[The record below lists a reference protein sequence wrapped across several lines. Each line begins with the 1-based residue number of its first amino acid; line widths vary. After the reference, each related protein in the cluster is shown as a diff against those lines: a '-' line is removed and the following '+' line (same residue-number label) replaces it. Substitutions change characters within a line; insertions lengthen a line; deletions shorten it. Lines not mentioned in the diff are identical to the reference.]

1 MLVPESP
8 KYYNENE
15 IAGRGMGSMLRLG
28 IIGCGNMGGAMLR
41 QMLKAG
47 VFSADEVLV
56 SDHSQE
62 VRSRLEKELG
72 VHTVCDNRQAA
83 ALPYLLLAV
92 KPQYAQE
99 VCREIADSV
108 SADTL
113 VLSIVTGL
121 ELSRLCEILN
131 HERLH
136 LIRVMPNTPALV
148 GEGVLAACRGKEVT
162 EEEWAFAMKALS
174 SMGVAEEV
182 PEHLMDA
189 VTGVSGSS
197 PAFAFLFLEA
207 LADAGVRAGLSR
219 AVSQRFAAQVLAGSG
234 KLALE
239 TGLHPGQLKDMVT
252 SPAGT
257 TIEGVAAL
265 EKAGFRSAV
274 LEAVDA
280 AVRKAKSFHK

>member
-1 MLVPESP
+1 MM
-8 KYYNENE
+8 
-15 IAGRGMGSMLRLG
+15 RFG

-56 SDHSQE
+56 SDPSAD
-62 VRSRLEKELG
+62 VRNRIQGELG
-72 VHTVCDNRQAA
+72 VHTTQDNRQAA
-83 ALPYLLLAV
+83 ALPCVLLAV
-92 KPQYAQE
+92 KPQYAQG
-99 VCREIADSV
+99 VCEEIASAV
-108 SADTL
+108 SENAL
-113 VLSIVTGL
+113 VLSIVTGF
-121 ELSRLCEILN
+121 ELSKLGELLKN
-131 HERLH
+131 NQLH
-136 LIRVMPNTPALV
+136 IIRVMPNTPALV
-148 GEGVLAACRGKEVT
+148 GEGVLAACRGERVT
-162 EEEWAFAMKALS
+162 DAEWAFALKALS
-174 SMGVAEEV
+174 SMGLAEEV

-189 VTGVSGSS
+189 VTGLSGSS

-219 AVSQRFAAQVLAGSG
+219 AVSQKFAAQVLAGSG

-257 TIEGVAAL
+257 TIEGVASL

-274 LEAVDA
+274 MEAVNA
-280 AVRKAKSFHK
+280 AVQKSKSFHQ